1 MADLAIPLEILNNT
15 PKADIEI
22 YSVIAKTK
30 TNNC

>member
-1 MADLAIPLEILNNT
+1 MADLATPLEIPNNT

-30 TNNC
+30 TSNC